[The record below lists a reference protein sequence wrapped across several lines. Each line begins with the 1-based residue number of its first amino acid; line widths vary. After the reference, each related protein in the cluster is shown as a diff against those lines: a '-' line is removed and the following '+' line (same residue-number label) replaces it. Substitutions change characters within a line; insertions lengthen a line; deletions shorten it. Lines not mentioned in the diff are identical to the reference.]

1 MILVQKIERIRCD
14 IESGRDVNSL
24 PVELSVECGTRMP
37 KFVLLGDTQVLDL
50 IKGSKLIKS
59 CALDPLPA
67 HSCLRKCYTTL
78 VPVLKGIIEQ
88 HLQLVRYLMS

>member
-1 MILVQKIERIRCD
+1 
-14 IESGRDVNSL
+14 
-24 PVELSVECGTRMP
+24 MP

-67 HSCLRKCYTTL
+67 SLLRKCYTTL